1 VGDFS
6 SFVCWLFF
14 IYPSPF
20 SFLLTVNYIRKS
32 VPEAWAWGSMVEGM
46 RQTRQGLTTPEDHRS
61 TEASSSSFWF
71 LPGGGCFSCLCI
83 PIRRQQRQQL
93 QQRQPSP
100 ALSLTTASPNTIA
113 ATSMVQMFYYE
124 NRGKCC
130 KKLLR
135 YNGYPS
141 KVRNL
146 KTRHVLPAMYRLL
159 HALQCRLPLAD
170 STHNTRVSDSEQL
183 LITSRVSE

>member
-1 VGDFS
+1 
-6 SFVCWLFF
+6 
-14 IYPSPF
+14 
-20 SFLLTVNYIRKS
+20 
-32 VPEAWAWGSMVEGM
+32 M

-61 TEASSSSFWF
+61 AEASSSSFWF

-83 PIRRQQRQQL
+83 PIRRQQQQ
-93 QQRQPSP
+93 QHQRQPSP
-100 ALSLTTASPNTIA
+100 ALSLTTVSPNTIA

-141 KVRNL
+141 KVRIM
-146 KTRHVLPAMYRLL
+146 KVRHVLPAMYSLL
-159 HALQCRLPLAD
+159 HVACLVCYHRISFTRNSSQTEWAVAYKQPCRRVVFCCMVI
-170 STHNTRVSDSEQL
+170 TRLGRKWNRKLCCEW
-183 LITSRVSE
+183 